1 MELVLNWISI
11 ASLMLIVL
19 SLVDPAIALP
29 WSKEKTRRRGVS
41 VYGCVFFVSIA
52 LYVVI
57 YPATNLESRITSLLI
72 LCILFLAVGLA
83 SPGLVLPWSK
93 NPTRSSVL
101 MFYLPPVLFLVAGL
115 YYAVKSRPVDPRYD
129 MPAAEVGSADPVRAI
144 RYAVANEL
152 RGENNIGRPRVR
164 SIDVTPAKGVGYD
177 VKVEY
182 NIDNAGTKDLFRM
195 LSRMEMGNLY
205 RAIYTS
211 GRDVASAS
219 ITAYFPVADPAG
231 DDPPVPVF
239 STTLDK
245 KAADKADWNADRAE
259 LEIEILP
266 ELWTETYVHPDYK

>member
-29 WSKEKTRRRGVS
+29 WSKVKTRKKAIS
-41 VYGCVFFVSIA
+41 VYGCAFFASIA

-72 LCILFLAVGLA
+72 LCILFLAIGLA
-83 SPGLVLPWSK
+83 SPGIVLPWSR
-93 NPTRSSVL
+93 NPSKSSVL

-115 YYAVKSRPVDPRYD
+115 YYAVHSRQIDPRYD
-129 MPAAEVGSADPVRAI
+129 LPAAEVESADPVRGL
-144 RYAVANEL
+144 RYVVANEL
-152 RGENNIGRPRVR
+152 RGENNLGLARVR
-164 SIDVTPAKGVGYD
+164 SIDVTPTDGVGYD

-195 LSRMEMGNLY
+195 LSKMEMGNIY

-219 ITAYFPVADPAG
+219 ITAYFPVSDPAG
-231 DDPPVPVF
+231 EEPPVPIF

-245 KAADKADWNADRAE
+245 KTADEADWNADRAE
-259 LEIEILP
+259 LEVDLLP
-266 ELWTETYVHPDYK
+266 GLWTETYVHPDYK